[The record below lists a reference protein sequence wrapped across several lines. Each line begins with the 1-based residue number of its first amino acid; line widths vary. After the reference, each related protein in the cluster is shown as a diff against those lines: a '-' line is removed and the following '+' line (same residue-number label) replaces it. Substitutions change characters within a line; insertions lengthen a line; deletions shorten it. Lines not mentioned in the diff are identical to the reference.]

1 MGHELIPGT
10 CPPLYPCLFNIFLET
25 IHVTENL
32 KTYQIMYLFYGD

>member
-1 MGHELIPGT
+1 MNWFQGPVLPYT
-10 CPPLYPCLFNIFLET
+10 PVCLIFLET